1 MNNTTRRDFLG
12 TTALAVGGVLAGH
25 AAESADAK
33 FYRGALLHLG
43 SNMWGDF
50 PGDPDALAKSEEEEK
65 TKPTPVTPTGGS
77 TNYRNYL
84 RCRDDLWRK
93 SIDRMAERKMNLV
106 FIDLGE
112 GVFYPSHPELAVSGT
127 WRVEKMQ
134 EELAR
139 IRSLGMEPIPK
150 LNFSTCHDSWL
161 KDYHRMVSTP
171 EYYKVVADV
180 IADVCAIFDKPSMF
194 HIGFD
199 EEVPV
204 AGKDHFHATY
214 RQGDL
219 WWHDLLYTV
228 RQVERNG
235 ARAVMW
241 SDKICDGREAFLE
254 RMPKSVLLSPWYY
267 GIDFSEKRLKWD
279 ASFEKKSGTWDVQ
292 RNLSASFVAL
302 NDAGYDLLPCTSN
315 WSRDDAAEAL
325 VSFCKTR
332 LDPKR
337 LKGIYTAPWK
347 FTIPD
352 APKKKNIT
360 KTLEGIDL
368 FATAM
373 DKHYGACN

>member
-1 MNNTTRRDFLG
+1 MDMTRRDFMG
-12 TTALAVGGVLAGH
+12 AAALAVGGGLTGL
-25 AAESADAK
+25 AAEPNAAK

-50 PGDPDALAKSEEEEK
+50 PGDPDALAKSEAEEK
-65 TKPTPVTPTGGS
+65 DNPQPVNPSGKP

-93 SIDRMAERKMNLV
+93 SIDHMAAKKMNLV

-112 GVFYPSHPELAVSGT
+112 GLFYPSHPELAVTGT
-127 WRVEKMQ
+127 WSVEKMRG
-134 EELAR
+134 ELAR

-150 LNFSTCHDSWL
+150 LNFSTCHDDWL
-161 KDYHRMVSTP
+161 KNYHRMVSTP

-180 IADVCAIFDKPSMF
+180 IADTCATFDNPALF

-204 AGKDHFHATY
+204 AGKGHFHATY

-219 WWHDLLYTV
+219 WWHDLIYTV

-241 SDKICDGREAFLE
+241 SDKICDGRESFLK

-267 GIDFSEKRLKWD
+267 GTNFSEEKLKWD
-279 ASFEKKSGTWDVQ
+279 AEYEKKTGTWDVQ
-292 RNLSASFVAL
+292 RNLAASLPVL

-315 WSRDDAAEAL
+315 WSKDEASEAL
-325 VSFCKTR
+325 VAFCRNR
-332 LDPKR
+332 LDQSR

-352 APKKKNIT
+352 TAEKKNIT

-368 FATAM
+368 FAAAM
-373 DKHYGACN
+373 DRHYPLG

>member
-1 MNNTTRRDFLG
+1 MTRRNFLG
-12 TTALAVGGVLAGH
+12 AAALAVGGGLTGL
-25 AAESADAK
+25 AAEPNAAK

-50 PGDPDALAKSEEEEK
+50 PGDPEALARSEAEEK
-65 TKPTPVTPTGGS
+65 AKPQPVNPSGRPTG
-77 TNYRNYL
+77 YHNYL
-84 RCRDDLWRK
+84 MCRDDLWRK
-93 SIDRMAERKMNLV
+93 SIDHMAAKKMNLV

-112 GVFYPSHPELAVSGT
+112 GVFYPSHPELAVAGT
-127 WRVEKMQ
+127 WSVEKMRA
-134 EELAR
+134 ELAR

-150 LNFSTCHDSWL
+150 LNFSTCHDAWL
-161 KDYHRMVSTP
+161 KNYHRMVSTP
-171 EYYKVVADV
+171 GYYKVVADV
-180 IADVCAIFDKPSMF
+180 IADVCGIFDKPSMF

-204 AGKDHFHATY
+204 AGKGHFHATY

-219 WWHDLLYTV
+219 WWHDLFYTV
-228 RQVERNG
+228 GQVERNG

-241 SDKICDGREAFLE
+241 SDKICDGRESFLE

-267 GIDFSEKRLKWD
+267 GTNFSEEKLKWD
-279 ASFEKKSGTWDVQ
+279 AAYEKKTGTWDVQ
-292 RNLSASFVAL
+292 RNLTASLVVL

-315 WSRDDAAEAL
+315 WSKNEASDAL
-325 VSFCKTR
+325 VAFCKTR
-332 LDPKR
+332 LDQKR

-352 APKKKNIT
+352 TAEKKNIT

-368 FATAM
+368 FAAAM
-373 DKHYGACN
+373 DRHYPLT